1 MGLDPRARTIRSR
14 MEADPPTEPPIEPPI
29 QPPFRPRV
37 ARACRTALRAPHH
50 TAQRAHQSEYGRM
63 QRASPTK
70 PPIKR
75 RIGRMRAKASS
86 SPLGRAAGEGC
97 FGPFSSKLWPALSLL
112 KTKLWPALNRPLA
125 ARLAIGLRARP
136 ARALGLCGGPASG
149 PAREACNSGAGL
161 NTRFNGRCN
170 TR

>member
-112 KTKLWPALNRPLA
+112 KNQTLA
-125 ARLAIGLRARP
+125 RIKPSLGRTPRYWFARAPRARYWLM
-136 ARALGLCGGPASG
+136 RAV
-149 PAREACNSGAGL
+149 REWPC
-161 NTRFNGRCN
+161 TRGV
-170 TR
+170 